1 MGPQST
7 SLKVKLCFPQGNSL
21 LRSFK
26 LFSPLHLI
34 VKHLLNT
41 KKYKHAELQLLSFP
55 VSHLKLCSSDLNL
68 SVDIFITS
76 FKSVCGK
83 MSVNSKSE
91 VIFDGKLLGSLFKKE
106 FLVFLILN
114 FLVLLLTNAL
124 HYLFNFALVIWN
136 HPQLEGQPRWLVGLK
151 LERQVWL

>member
-1 MGPQST
+1 MLNPLWKNGTLEHQF
-7 SLKVKLCFPQGNSL
+7 KVKLCFPQGNSL

-91 VIFDGKLLGSLFKKE
+91 VIFDGKLLGSLLKR
-106 FLVFLILN
+106 N
-114 FLVLLLTNAL
+114 F
-124 HYLFNFALVIWN
+124 
-136 HPQLEGQPRWLVGLK
+136 
-151 LERQVWL
+151 